1 MNSLSESSRADR
13 LISAATWVLAI
24 ATGLT
29 WIVALFCELQA
40 VPEPL
45 ATAAAQLAAN
55 RIEQALPDAS
65 QPDSKAPGYWAQ
77 VATVASA
84 R

>member
-24 ATGLT
+24 AAGLT

-45 ATAAAQLAAN
+45 ATPAAQLAAN
-55 RIEQALPDAS
+55 QIEQALPDTS
-65 QPDSKAPGYWAQ
+65 QPDSNTPGYWAQ
-77 VATVASA
+77 VGRMASA